1 MWDVL
6 DNGNISI
13 DFILPGPRNKKRSE
27 LLMCAAERAR
37 VACSALMIAAL
48 YIRLVRSH
56 RTGGDLHTR
65 ASTRGYPLWVLE
77 SGHVTV
83 FFQVLGFTFSV
94 N

>member
-56 RTGGDLHTR
+56 RTGETCIHVPR
-65 ASTRGYPLWVLE
+65 HVTRGNP
-77 SGHVTV
+77 
-83 FFQVLGFTFSV
+83 
-94 N
+94 